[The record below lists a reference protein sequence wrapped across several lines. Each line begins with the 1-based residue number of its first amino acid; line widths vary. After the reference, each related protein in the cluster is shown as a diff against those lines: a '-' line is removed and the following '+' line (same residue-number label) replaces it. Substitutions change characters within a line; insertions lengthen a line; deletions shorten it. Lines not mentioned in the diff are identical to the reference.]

1 MKVGFIGLGKMGAG
15 ICSNIVKNGIDV
27 VVYDINPANV
37 QKFVDMGASSA
48 ATVKELA
55 AQVEVCITCV
65 PMPKDAKGVLL
76 GPDGVFEN
84 LPEGGVHF
92 DLSTLDIETVVML
105 EAEAAKRGKKYLVI
119 PMGKGPAFAADGTCP
134 LFGGG
139 DKATYDKYEE
149 CLLKKMGK
157 PAYIGDVKAGCAL
170 KLIQNLMGMSI
181 NAVCSESIKL
191 AKLTNIPKD
200 QFIEQISNSGAFSF
214 QFKNTASGTF
224 DEDFEHPVFTVNLA
238 FTDVR
243 LGIEMCESLGQRVP
257 MMSRAR
263 EVFAA
268 TAEKYGEENF
278 TATFKML

>member
-55 AQVEVCITCV
+55 AQVDVCITCV

-105 EAEAAKRGKKYLVI
+105 EAEAAKLGKKYLVI
-119 PMGKGPAFAADGTCP
+119 PMGKGPAFAADGTWP
-134 LFGGG
+134 
-139 DKATYDKYEE
+139 
-149 CLLKKMGK
+149 
-157 PAYIGDVKAGCAL
+157 P
-170 KLIQNLMGMSI
+170 
-181 NAVCSESIKL
+181 CS
-191 AKLTNIPKD
+191 A
-200 QFIEQISNSGAFSF
+200 
-214 QFKNTASGTF
+214 
-224 DEDFEHPVFTVNLA
+224 
-238 FTDVR
+238 
-243 LGIEMCESLGQRVP
+243 
-257 MMSRAR
+257 
-263 EVFAA
+263 AA
-268 TAEKYGEENF
+268 TRPPTTSMRNACSRRWASPP
-278 TATFKML
+278 TSAT

>member
-37 QKFVDMGASSA
+37 RKFVDMGAFSA

-55 AQVEVCITCV
+55 AQVDVCITCV

-105 EAEAAKRGKKYLVI
+105 EAEAAKLGKKYLVI

-134 LFGGG
+134 LFGGEFVEAGLAAAGADDLPAFLDEAAGGFAADTGG
-139 DKATYDKYEE
+139 D
-149 CLLKKMGK
+149 
-157 PAYIGDVKAGCAL
+157 AG
-170 KLIQNLMGMSI
+170 
-181 NAVCSESIKL
+181 
-191 AKLTNIPKD
+191 
-200 QFIEQISNSGAFSF
+200 
-214 QFKNTASGTF
+214 
-224 DEDFEHPVFTVNLA
+224 DEDDF
-238 FTDVR
+238 
-243 LGIEMCESLGQRVP
+243 LGHV
-257 MMSRAR
+257 
-263 EVFAA
+263 
-268 TAEKYGEENF
+268 
-278 TATFKML
+278 

>member
-1 MKVGFIGLGKMGAG
+1 MKVCFLGLGSMGSGVCRNLLNKGYALQVWNRSPEKAAKVAGWGAEAFATPQEAARGAG
-15 ICSNIVKNGIDV
+15 V
-27 VVYDINPANV
+27 V
-37 QKFVDMGASSA
+37 MSCLSSVA
-48 ATVKELA
+48 ALKAVAGGE
-55 AQVEVCITCV
+55 
-65 PMPKDAKGVLL
+65 
-76 GPDGVFEN
+76 DGVFSCM
-84 LPEGGVHF
+84 GKGMAF
-92 DLSTLDIETVVML
+92 YDMGTWDIESVLAL
-105 EAEAAKRGKKYLVI
+105 EAEAERRGVRYVYM
-119 PMGKGPAFAADGTCP
+119 PMGKGPEAAEAGESP
-134 LFGGG
+134 LFFGGPKDVYER
-139 DKATYDKYEE
+139 DKAFLSDIGEAFY
-149 CLLKKMGK
+149 L
-157 PAYIGDVKAGCAL
+157 GDVKAGCAL

-191 AKLTNIPKD
+191 AKLANISKE

-238 FTDVR
+238 FKDVR
-243 LGIEMCESLGQRVP
+243 LGIEMCESFGQRVP

>member
-55 AQVEVCITCV
+55 AQVDVCITCV

-105 EAEAAKRGKKYLVI
+105 EAEAAKLGKKYLVI

-134 LFGGG
+134 LFTCKVDQQTGERQYLDAVQIAEGLAGQRHALVEHKGG
-139 DKATYDKYEE
+139 AH
-149 CLLKKMGK
+149 
-157 PAYIGDVKAGCAL
+157 A
-170 KLIQNLMGMSI
+170 
-181 NAVCSESIKL
+181 
-191 AKLTNIPKD
+191 
-200 QFIEQISNSGAFSF
+200 
-214 QFKNTASGTF
+214 
-224 DEDFEHPVFTVNLA
+224 VFTL
-238 FTDVR
+238 
-243 LGIEMCESLGQRVP
+243 
-257 MMSRAR
+257 
-263 EVFAA
+263 
-268 TAEKYGEENF
+268 
-278 TATFKML
+278 

>member
-55 AQVEVCITCV
+55 AQVDVCITCV

-105 EAEAAKRGKKYLVI
+105 EAEAAKLGKKYLVI

-139 DKATYDKYEE
+139 DKATYDK
-149 CLLKKMGK
+149 LLSEVPKYKQITPSVLSERLRINGSLARQAIK
-157 PAYIGDVKAGCAL
+157 DLESRGAIRVVSVHSSQ
-170 KLIQNLMGMSI
+170 LIYTRAT
-181 NAVCSESIKL
+181 NA
-191 AKLTNIPKD
+191 
-200 QFIEQISNSGAFSF
+200 
-214 QFKNTASGTF
+214 
-224 DEDFEHPVFTVNLA
+224 
-238 FTDVR
+238 
-243 LGIEMCESLGQRVP
+243 
-257 MMSRAR
+257 
-263 EVFAA
+263 
-268 TAEKYGEENF
+268 
-278 TATFKML
+278 

>member
-55 AQVEVCITCV
+55 AQVDVCITCV

-105 EAEAAKRGKKYLVI
+105 EAEAAKLGKKYLVI

-191 AKLTNIPKD
+191 AKLANIPKE
-200 QFIEQISNSGAFSF
+200 QFIEQNL
-214 QFKNTASGTF
+214 QFRRLLLPVQEHRFRHLRRRLRASGVHR
-224 DEDFEHPVFTVNLA
+224 ESGLQGRAPRHR
-238 FTDVR
+238 DVR
-243 LGIEMCESLGQRVP
+243 ILRPARAHDVP
-257 MMSRAR
+257 RP
-263 EVFAA
+263 
-268 TAEKYGEENF
+268 
-278 TATFKML
+278 

>member
-105 EAEAAKRGKKYLVI
+105 EAEAAKPLPRTA
-119 PMGKGPAFAADGTCP
+119 PAPCSAAETRP
-134 LFGGG
+134 P
-139 DKATYDKYEE
+139 TTS
-149 CLLKKMGK
+149 MR
-157 PAYIGDVKAGCAL
+157 
-170 KLIQNLMGMSI
+170 
-181 NAVCSESIKL
+181 NACSRRW
-191 AKLTNIPKD
+191 
-200 QFIEQISNSGAFSF
+200 
-214 QFKNTASGTF
+214 ASPPTS
-224 DEDFEHPVFTVNLA
+224 A
-238 FTDVR
+238 
-243 LGIEMCESLGQRVP
+243 M
-257 MMSRAR
+257 
-263 EVFAA
+263 
-268 TAEKYGEENF
+268 
-278 TATFKML
+278 

>member
-1 MKVGFIGLGKMGAG
+1 M
-15 ICSNIVKNGIDV
+15 
-27 VVYDINPANV
+27 VVYDINPASV
-37 QKFVDMGASSA
+37 RKFVDMGASSA

-55 AQVEVCITCV
+55 AQVDVCITCV

-105 EAEAAKRGKKYLVI
+105 EAEAAKLGKKYLVI

-170 KLIQNLMGMSI
+170 KAHPEPHGHEHQRRLLRKHQSSPSSPTSPRNSSSNRSPIQGLLLP
-181 NAVCSESIKL
+181 VQEHRFRHL
-191 AKLTNIPKD
+191 RR
-200 QFIEQISNSGAFSF
+200 
-214 QFKNTASGTF
+214 
-224 DEDFEHPVFTVNLA
+224 DFEHPVFTVNLA
-238 FTDVR
+238 FKDVR
-243 LGIEMCESLGQRVP
+243 LGIEMCESFGQRVP

>member
-119 PMGKGPAFAADGTCP
+119 P
-134 LFGGG
+134 
-139 DKATYDKYEE
+139 
-149 CLLKKMGK
+149 
-157 PAYIGDVKAGCAL
+157 IGDVKAGCAL

-191 AKLTNIPKD
+191 AKLTNIPKE

-238 FTDVR
+238 FKDVR

>member
-27 VVYDINPANV
+27 VVYDINPANM

-55 AQVEVCITCV
+55 AQVDVCITCV

-105 EAEAAKRGKKYLVI
+105 EAEAAKLGKKYLVI

-134 LFGGG
+134 LFTCKVDQQAGERQYLDAVQIAEGLAG
-139 DKATYDKYEE
+139 QRHARVRLHAAEQLVRDTRGLERIGAAAEQPRAHGAAAAVNDERVRAAAFADKLTAAAFGVAPEND
-149 CLLKKMGK
+149 LRG
-157 PAYIGDVKAGCAL
+157 
-170 KLIQNLMGMSI
+170 
-181 NAVCSESIKL
+181 NAVFKVLHDESFL
-191 AKLTNIPKD
+191 
-200 QFIEQISNSGAFSF
+200 
-214 QFKNTASGTF
+214 
-224 DEDFEHPVFTVNLA
+224 PVYLC
-238 FTDVR
+238 R
-243 LGIEMCESLGQRVP
+243 ILRQMG
-257 MMSRAR
+257 RAAYR
-263 EVFAA
+263 AA
-268 TAEKYGEENF
+268 DRADDGDGPLRS
-278 TATFKML
+278 ACPP

>member
-27 VVYDINPANV
+27 VVYDINPANM

-55 AQVEVCITCV
+55 AQVDVCITCV

-105 EAEAAKRGKKYLVI
+105 EAEAAKLGKKYLVI

-191 AKLTNIPKD
+191 AKLANISKE

-214 QFKNTASGTF
+214 QFKNTASGIAVVECENSLLLICFIACLFAYDT
-224 DEDFEHPVFTVNLA
+224 A
-238 FTDVR
+238 FFICHLCMKR
-243 LGIEMCESLGQRVP
+243 
-257 MMSRAR
+257 
-263 EVFAA
+263 
-268 TAEKYGEENF
+268 
-278 TATFKML
+278 

>member
-27 VVYDINPANV
+27 VVYDINPANM

-55 AQVEVCITCV
+55 AQVDVCITCV

-105 EAEAAKRGKKYLVI
+105 EAEAAKLGKKYLVI

-157 PAYIGDVKAGCAL
+157 PAYIGDVKACLLYTSDA
-170 KLIQNLMGMSI
+170 
-181 NAVCSESIKL
+181 A
-191 AKLTNIPKD
+191 
-200 QFIEQISNSGAFSF
+200 
-214 QFKNTASGTF
+214 
-224 DEDFEHPVFTVNLA
+224 DE
-238 FTDVR
+238 
-243 LGIEMCESLGQRVP
+243 
-257 MMSRAR
+257 
-263 EVFAA
+263 
-268 TAEKYGEENF
+268 
-278 TATFKML
+278 